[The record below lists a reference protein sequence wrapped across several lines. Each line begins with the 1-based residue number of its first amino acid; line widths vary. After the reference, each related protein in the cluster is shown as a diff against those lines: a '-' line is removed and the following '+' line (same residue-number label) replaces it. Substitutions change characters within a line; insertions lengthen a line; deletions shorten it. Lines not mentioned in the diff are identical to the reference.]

1 MRQPMDEWRQSSI
14 IEGRGRPMAQ
24 VRKGQLAR
32 PPEWWRHLRWSK
44 RLFWKRERHPVQ
56 KAVRQELA
64 KRRPSIETGEGD
76 D

>member
-1 MRQPMDEWRQSSI
+1 
-14 IEGRGRPMAQ
+14 MAQ

-32 PPEWWRHLRWSK
+32 PPEWWRHLRRSK

-64 KRRPSIETGEGD
+64 ERRPSIETGEGD